1 MKKNAMSLTVI
12 AIISA
17 FTVSILFAAITQ
29 SNTNTTLEMTSPD
42 DFNISQNKIAA
53 QFKHKLDQENLKY
66 HQRTYEVIN
75 PKTLSDHVMKSK
87 MVLICLL
94 IQHH

>member
-1 MKKNAMSLTVI
+1 MRCLSQLLLSFQLSRLV
-12 AIISA
+12 
-17 FTVSILFAAITQ
+17 FFCFAAITQ

-53 QFKHKLDQENLKY
+53 QFKHKLDQGNLKY

-75 PKTLSDHVMKSK
+75 PKH
-87 MVLICLL
+87 
-94 IQHH
+94 

>member
-1 MKKNAMSLTVI
+1 MHRMKKNAMSLTVI

-17 FTVSILFAAITQ
+17 FTVSILLLRGNTQ

-53 QFKHKLDQENLKY
+53 QFK
-66 HQRTYEVIN
+66 T
-75 PKTLSDHVMKSK
+75 
-87 MVLICLL
+87 
-94 IQHH
+94 

>member
-1 MKKNAMSLTVI
+1 MVVNITDVVFTSSIMHRMKKNAMSLTVI

-17 FTVSILFAAITQ
+17 FTVSILCFAAITQ

-75 PKTLSDHVMKSK
+75 PKH
-87 MVLICLL
+87 
-94 IQHH
+94 